1 MTEKLSILG
10 STGSIGT
17 QALEVARKHKIEI
30 TALAANSSVDLLER
44 QIREFKP
51 RKAALLNEDSAAE
64 LKARVA
70 DTDTVILSGINGV
83 CECARE
89 QSADTV
95 LNSIV
100 GMAGLLPTLDA
111 IDEGKDIALA
121 NKETLVAGGRLV
133 MRAAAEKGVNIY
145 PVDSEH
151 SAIFQCLQGAPQ
163 DRALKR
169 IILTASGG
177 PFFGK
182 TRPELIGVT
191 AEQALKHPN
200 WDMGA
205 KITIDSATMMNKG
218 LEIIEACWLFGV
230 PEDKIKVVVHR
241 ESIIHSA
248 VEFDDNAIIAQLG
261 LPDMKIPIQYALTY
275 PNRYPSPTDEVD
287 FAKLATMTF
296 AEPDYDTFDCLAVC
310 REAIRRG
317 GLYPAAANSANE
329 QANSLF
335 RQGRI
340 GFLEIGE
347 LVGEAMEACE
357 NIEDYTL
364 SDVLKTDRLAREF
377 VMRETG
383 NELSQINLG

>member
-1 MTEKLSILG
+1 MTDRLSILG

-17 QALEVARKHKIEI
+17 QALDVVRKHGIEI
-30 TALAANSSVDLLER
+30 VALTANKNAELLEA
-44 QIREFKP
+44 QAREFSPKMV
-51 RKAALLNEDSAAE
+51 ALLDEDAAAD
-64 LKARVA
+64 LRVRLA
-70 DTDTVILSGINGV
+70 DTDVKVLSGLSGI
-83 CECARE
+83 CECARAE
-89 QSADTV
+89 AADTV

-111 IDEGKDIALA
+111 IDEKKNIALA
-121 NKETLVAGGRLV
+121 NKETLVAGGQLV
-133 MRAAAEKGVNIY
+133 MNSARENGVSIY

-151 SAIFQCLQGAPQ
+151 SAIFQCLKGAPR
-163 DRALKR
+163 DRALKK
-169 IILTASGG
+169 ILLTASGG

-182 TRPELIGVT
+182 TREELQNVT

-230 PEDKIKVVVHR
+230 TEDKIKVVVHR

-261 LPDMKIPIQYALTY
+261 LPDMRIPIQYALTY
-275 PNRYPSPTDEVD
+275 PNRYESPTGEVD
-287 FAKLATMTF
+287 LAALSTLHFAD
-296 AEPDYDTFDCLAVC
+296 PDYETFDCLSIC

-317 GLYPAAANSANE
+317 GLYPCAANSANE
-329 QANSLF
+329 QANALF
-335 RQGRI
+335 RKGKI

-347 LVGEAMEACE
+347 LVGEAMEECE
-357 NIEDYTL
+357 NIQNYTL
-364 SDVLKTDRLAREF
+364 SDVMAADRIAREL
-377 VMRETG
+377 VM
-383 NELSQINLG
+383 SKV

>member
-1 MTEKLSILG
+1 MTDRLSILG

-17 QALEVARKHKIEI
+17 QALDVVRKHGIEVVAL
-30 TALAANSSVDLLER
+30 TANKNAELLEA
-44 QIREFKP
+44 QAREFSPKTV
-51 RKAALLNEDSAAE
+51 ALLDEDAAAD
-64 LKARVA
+64 LRVRLA
-70 DTDTVILSGINGV
+70 DTDVKVLSGLSGI
-83 CECARE
+83 CECARAE
-89 QSADTV
+89 AADTV

-111 IDEGKDIALA
+111 IDEKKNIALA
-121 NKETLVAGGRLV
+121 NKETLVAGGQLV
-133 MRAAAEKGVNIY
+133 MNSAREKGVSIY

-151 SAIFQCLQGAPQ
+151 SAIFQCLKGAPR
-163 DRALKR
+163 DRALKK
-169 IILTASGG
+169 ILLTASGG

-182 TRPELIGVT
+182 TREELQYVT

-230 PEDKIKVVVHR
+230 TEDKIKVVVHR

-261 LPDMKIPIQYALTY
+261 LPDMRIPIQYALTY
-275 PNRYPSPTDEVD
+275 PNRYESPTGEVD
-287 FAKLATMTF
+287 LAALSTLHFAD
-296 AEPDYDTFDCLAVC
+296 PDYETFDCLSIC

-317 GLYPAAANSANE
+317 GLYPCAANSANE
-329 QANSLF
+329 QANALF
-335 RQGRI
+335 RKGKI

-347 LVGEAMEACE
+347 LVGEAMEECE
-357 NIEDYTL
+357 NIQNYTL
-364 SDVLKTDRLAREF
+364 SDVMAADRIAREL
-377 VMRETG
+377 VM
-383 NELSQINLG
+383 SKV